1 MSVVT
6 GAPAYPGVSDDV
18 LNLALG
24 LVLRLPEELTSWS
37 ESADTVLCTQGC
49 ATFRFAQRDDI
60 DLICDMR
67 CAQSLEYWEVA
78 PTTDS
83 LRLFRAETEAYLR
96 RNLNTRVF
104 FAVVERGGEC
114 VSLSGLEVADR
125 LPTIDA
131 QGGSERRATVV
142 ACYTPPVHRGR
153 GYMRQMLS
161 VWATMAPLVGIDTLY
176 LESHNAT
183 MQRLA
188 CAVGFELSATKYR
201 LKLGYPDAFA
211 LAVVS

>member
-1 MSVVT
+1 MALPSSVAASAATSNNLV
-6 GAPAYPGVSDDV
+6 DV
-18 LNLALG
+18 ALG
-24 LVLRLPEELTSWS
+24 LVLRLPDELAPVR
-37 ESADTVLCTQGC
+37 ESAGTGLRVEDP
-49 ATFRFAQRDDI
+49 ATFRLAQLEDI

-67 CAQSLEYWEVA
+67 CAQSLEYWELA
-78 PTTDS
+78 PAAGS

-104 FAVVERGGEC
+104 FAVVERDGEC
-114 VSLSGLEVADR
+114 VSLSGLEAADR

-131 QGGSERRATVV
+131 HDGSECPATVV
-142 ACYTPPVHRGR
+142 ACYTPPAHRGC

-161 VWATMAPLVGIDTLY
+161 VWATMAPLIGIDTLY

-183 MQRLA
+183 MQQLA
-188 CAVGFELSATKYR
+188 YDAGFKPTSNKYR
-201 LKLGYPDAFA
+201 LKLGASEVSA